1 MGVHLNILFV
11 GDIYGK
17 PGRRAAADLI
27 PRLREIHRIDFC
39 IANGENA
46 AGGFGITEN
55 IAKKLFAYGADVVTT
70 GNHVWDRKDAIPY
83 IFGSNR
89 VLRPANFPE
98 RVGGAGYGVF
108 NASNGATIGVV
119 CMQGRV
125 NMLDLDCPFRVGRDI
140 VDRLRQQTQVIVV
153 DFHAEASSEKI
164 AYGWF
169 MDGRASAVLGTH
181 THVQTADER
190 ILPGG
195 TAYVSD
201 AGMTGPHDSVIG
213 ARKEAVI
220 KRFLDR
226 MPVRFEPA
234 EDDIKLCGVV
244 VEVNDETGRATR
256 IERLRVDWL
265 EA

>member
-1 MGVHLNILFV
+1 MNILFV
-11 GDIYGK
+11 GDIYGR
-17 PGRRAAADLI
+17 PGRKAAADLI
-27 PRLREIHRIDFC
+27 PRLKESHRIDFC
-39 IANGENA
+39 IVNGENA

-55 IAKKLFAYGADVVTT
+55 IAKKLLAYGADVITT
-70 GNHVWDRKDAIPY
+70 GNHVWDRKDDIPF
-83 IFGSNR
+83 ILGAGR

-98 RVGGAGYGVF
+98 SVGGAGYGIF
-108 NASNGATIGVV
+108 TASNGIRIGVV
-119 CMQGRV
+119 CIQGRV
-125 NMLDLDCPFRVGRDI
+125 NMLDLDCPFRIGRDI
-140 VDRLRQQTQVIVV
+140 VDRLRLQTQVIVI

-181 THVQTADER
+181 THVQTADEH

-220 KRFLDR
+220 HRFLDR
-226 MPVRFEPA
+226 RPVRFEPA
-234 EDDIKLCGVV
+234 ENDIKLCGVI
-244 VEVNDETGRATR
+244 VEVEDESGKATR
-256 IERLRVDWL
+256 IERLRIDWQ
-265 EA
+265 EP

>member
-1 MGVHLNILFV
+1 MNILFI

-17 PGRRAAADLI
+17 PGRKAAADLI
-27 PRLREIHRIDFC
+27 PRLRESHRIDLC

-46 AGGFGITEN
+46 AGGFGLTEN
-55 IAKKLFAYGADVVTT
+55 IAKKLFAYGADVITT

-83 IFGSNR
+83 ILGADR

-98 RVGGAGYGVF
+98 SVGGAGCGIFTAANGVPV
-108 NASNGATIGVV
+108 GVV
-119 CMQGRV
+119 CIQGRV
-125 NMLDLDCPFRVGRDI
+125 HMLDLDCPFRVGRDI
-140 VDRLRQQTQVIVV
+140 VDRLRRQTPVILI

-220 KRFLDR
+220 HRFLDR
-226 MPVRFEPA
+226 TPVRFEPA
-234 EDDIKLCGVV
+234 EKDIKLCGVI
-244 VEVNDETGRATR
+244 VEVEDESGRATR
-256 IERLRVDWL
+256 IERLRIDWQ